1 MPKHVD
7 WLPMRT
13 APTDGEYIVLRR
25 NNGSIGK
32 NYRYVGPV
40 YRFDGG
46 WYNDGKLPQPSSE
59 FSGWVSRKTWEEAQC
74 A

>member
-13 APTDGEYIVLRR
+13 APEKQDIVLRR
-25 NNGSIGK
+25 NDGSIGE
-32 NYRYVGPV
+32 NYRYVGPI

-46 WYNDGKLPQPSSE
+46 WYNGDELPQPSSE
-59 FSGWVSRKTWEEAQC
+59 FSGWVSRETWEEAQN